1 VRSSDIPAVTYNWK
15 LGQLPISTRY
25 SCAWCGHTVSSQHGV
40 KASDFYTQVID
51 DDLQRIAINAVI
63 AICPDCSRP
72 TFIEDDVRGY
82 FSQQLPNAPLGS
94 AVQHLPSEIAALY
107 EEARHCTTVEAYTSA
122 VLLARKILLHVAVKE
137 GASANINFQQA
148 VNYLDEHHFI
158 PRNGKGWVDRIRK
171 LGNEAN
177 HEIVVMTRDQA
188 EETLTFTGWLLTLT
202 YQLPGSLPP
211 PAPSTS

>member
-1 VRSSDIPAVTYNWK
+1 VRRSDIPDVKYEWNIDR
-15 LGQLPISTRY
+15 LRDPQRY
-25 SCAWCGHTVSSQHGV
+25 SCAWCGHTVS
-40 KASDFYTQVID
+40 T
-51 DDLQRIAINAVI
+51 LQLLSTHNSYPDPNPTARFRVSLTAVI

-72 TFIEDDVRGY
+72 TFIESDNKGY

-94 AVQHLPSEIAALY
+94 EVKHLPSEIAALY
-107 EEARHCTTVEAYTSA
+107 EEARQCTTVEAYTSA
-122 VLLARKILLHVAVKE
+122 VLLTRKILLHVAVKE
-137 GASANINFQQA
+137 GASANINFLQA

-177 HEIVVMTRDQA
+177 HEIVVMTRQQA
-188 EETLTFTGWLLTLT
+188 EEALTFTGWLLTLT

-211 PAPSTS
+211 PPATP